1 MRIVTGCGMC
11 RPQASMAVFS
21 WGREVQTDVVMK
33 MRMHVGVKVVEEAM
47 GDTAADLDR
56 GNNEKPVL
64 GKGYLKYE

>member
-1 MRIVTGCGMC
+1 
-11 RPQASMAVFS
+11 MAVFS

-33 MRMHVGVKVVEEAM
+33 MKMHVEVKMAKEAM

-56 GNNEKPVL
+56 GNNEKPVH